1 MVIFGSFS
9 IKMISITLKYFFGA
23 LIVLLMAS
31 PAVSAEMKVGEATL
45 YSGKKLRTGEARA
58 TCELSKQW
66 QNRQAIL
73 SEKDFEKVKDPCNKC
88 VVINGVA
95 TSENSRRFNNGV
107 YAKIADV
114 CSGKYC
120 EKGSLRLSSSVM
132 KAIASNSQNAAP
144 VVDWEVVECPRTSN
158 LRGRKNI

>member
-1 MVIFGSFS
+1 
-9 IKMISITLKYFFGA
+9 MISITLKYCFGA
-23 LIVLLMAS
+23 LVVLLMAS
-31 PAVSAEMKVGEATL
+31 RAVSAEIKVGEATV
-45 YSGKKLRTGEARA
+45 YSGKKLRTGEGKT

-73 SEKDFEKVKDPCNKC
+73 SEKDLENVKDPCNKC

-95 TSENSRRFNNGV
+95 TSDNSRRFSNGV

-114 CSGKYC
+114 CSGKEC
-120 EKGSLRLSSSVM
+120 EQGSLRLSSSVM
-132 KAIASNSQNAAP
+132 KAIASNSQNASP
-144 VVDWEVVECPRTSN
+144 VVDWEIVNCPRTSN